1 MPKHWRIAAHDPAG
15 IAALERAAGIPAV
28 VAQLLMARG
37 ICDADCARQFLDPK
51 LTGLRDP
58 DLLPGAPAAAQLL
71 YEAARAKRRI
81 TVYGDY
87 DADGMTATAIL
98 WRCLRLLD
106 ANVDFYLPHR
116 IDEGYGLNDD
126 ALRKLAEQGADVVV
140 TVDCGIAS
148 LGEADLAAQL
158 GLTLI
163 ITDHHQMAE
172 RNGVPTLPR
181 AAAIVHP
188 GLPGGGY
195 PFPGLCGAAVALKLA
210 WAICQLASQNKR
222 VTERLRQF
230 LLQAVG
236 LAAIGTVA
244 DVVPLIDENRILVRH
259 GLSSLRSYPTV
270 GAAALLRQTK
280 LHDKKQMDGED
291 LAFVIGPRLNAAGR
305 LGQAEIGVELLTTE
319 NADRAEKLA
328 VYIEELN
335 AQRQTL
341 ERSIARAAD
350 KQARDKYD
358 PRRDA
363 ALVLADVDWH
373 PGVIGIVAG
382 RLADKHQLPTVVV
395 ALDPLGVKP
404 GIGSARSVPGF
415 NLHAAL
421 VACTEHLESHGGHA
435 AAAGLKVTEAKLP
448 AFRRAFCEA
457 AARELNGVPRS
468 AELHVDAETALPC
481 LTQRTVEQIESLAPF
496 GHGNARPVLCA
507 SNVRLAEPPKRMGEA
522 GRHLSMTFD
531 QQGVRI
537 RAVAFGC
544 GDWEE
549 ELSAITGDF
558 SIAFRPVINRFRGR
572 ASVEIHLD
580 DWRVEG

>member
-1 MPKHWRIAAHDPAG
+1 MPKLWRIAAHDPSG
-15 IAALERAAGIPAV
+15 ISALERAAGIPAV
-28 VAQLLMARG
+28 VAQLLFARG
-37 ICDADCARQFLDPK
+37 IRDADSARLFLEPK

-58 DLLPGAPAAAQLL
+58 ALLPGATAAAELL
-71 YEAARAKRRI
+71 HEAVRAKRRI

-98 WRCLRLLD
+98 LRCLRLLGAE
-106 ANVDFYLPHR
+106 ANFYTPHR
-116 IDEGYGLNDD
+116 IDEGYGLNGD
-126 ALRKLAEQGADVVV
+126 ALRKLAAQGADVVI

-148 LGEADLAAQL
+148 VAEAELAAEL

-163 ITDHHQMAE
+163 ITDHHQMAAA
-172 RNGVPTLPR
+172 LPR

-195 PFPGLCGAAVALKLA
+195 PFPGLCGAAVALKVA
-210 WAICQLASQNKR
+210 WALCQRASDGPR
-222 VTERLRQF
+222 VSDRLRNF

-244 DVVPLIDENRILVRH
+244 DVVPLVDENRILVRH
-259 GLSSLRSYPTV
+259 GLNSLRAYPTI

-280 LHDKKQMDGED
+280 LHDKKQMEGED

-319 NADRAEKLA
+319 SPERAEKLA
-328 VYIEELN
+328 IYIEELN

-341 ERSIARAAD
+341 ERSIARAAE
-350 KQARDKYD
+350 KQAKEKYD
-358 PRRDA
+358 PKRDA
-363 ALVLADVDWH
+363 ALVVADAEWH
-373 PGVIGIVAG
+373 PGIIGIVAG
-382 RLADKHQLPTVVV
+382 RLADKHHLPTVVV
-395 ALDPLGVKP
+395 ALDPVGVKP
-404 GIGSARSVPGF
+404 GIGSARSIPGF
-415 NLHAAL
+415 NLHHAL
-421 VACTEHLESHGGHA
+421 AACTEHLESHGGHA
-435 AAAGLKVTEAKLP
+435 AAAGLRVTEAKLP

-457 AARELNGVPRS
+457 ASKGLDGTSRS
-468 AELHVDAETALPC
+468 AELHVDAETILPC
-481 LTQRTVEQIESLAPF
+481 LTQQIVQQIESLAPF
-496 GHGNARPVLCA
+496 GHGNLRPVLCA

-531 QQGVRI
+531 QQGTRI

-549 ELSAITGDF
+549 ELNAIQGDF
-558 SIAFRPVINRFRGR
+558 SIAFRPVINHFRGR

>member
-1 MPKHWRIAAHDPAG
+1 MPKLWRIAPQDSAG
-15 IAALERAAGIPAV
+15 IDALQRAAGIPAV
-28 VAQLLMARG
+28 VAQLLFARG
-37 ICDADCARQFLDPK
+37 IRNCDDARQFLDPK

-58 DLLPGAPAAAQLL
+58 ALLPGAVAAAELL
-71 YEAARAKRRI
+71 HDAAKSKRRI

-98 WRCLRLLD
+98 LRCLRLIG
-106 ANVDFYLPHR
+106 AEVDSYTPHR
-116 IDEGYGLNDD
+116 IDEGYGLNAD
-126 ALRKLAEQGADVVV
+126 ALRKLAAQGSDVVV

-148 LGEADLAAQL
+148 IAEAELAAEL
-158 GLTLI
+158 GITLV
-163 ITDHHQMAE
+163 ITDHHQMAA
-172 RNGVPTLPR
+172 TLPR

-210 WAICQLASQNKR
+210 WAICQRASGASR
-222 VTERLRQF
+222 VNDRLRQF

-244 DVVPLIDENRILVRH
+244 DVVPLVDENRILVRH
-259 GLSSLRSYPTV
+259 GLSSLRAYPTV
-270 GAAALLRQTK
+270 GAAALLRVAK

-305 LGQAEIGVELLTTE
+305 LGQAEIGVELLTTDCP
-319 NADRAEKLA
+319 DRAEKLA
-328 VYIEELN
+328 QYIEELN
-335 AQRQTL
+335 LQRQSL
-341 ERSIARAAD
+341 ERSTSRAAE
-350 KQARDKYD
+350 KQAREKYD
-358 PRRDA
+358 CRRDA
-363 ALVLADVDWH
+363 ALVLADAEWH
-373 PGVIGIVAG
+373 PGIIGIVAG

-404 GIGSARSVPGF
+404 GMGSARGVRGF

-421 VACTEHLESHGGHA
+421 SACSDHLESFGGHA
-435 AAAGLKVTEAKLP
+435 AAAGLKVAESKLP

-457 AARELNGVPRS
+457 VARESGGVRSS

-481 LTQRTVEQIESLAPF
+481 LTHQIVKQIESLAPF
-496 GHGNARPVLCA
+496 GHGNLRPVLCA

-549 ELSAITGDF
+549 ELAAIDGDL
-558 SIAFRPVINRFRGR
+558 SIAFRPMINNYRGR

-580 DWRVEG
+580 DWRVDG

>member
-1 MPKHWRIAAHDPAG
+1 MPKLWRIAAHDSAG

-28 VAQLLMARG
+28 VAQLLWARG
-37 ICDADCARQFLDPK
+37 ICDPADARQFLDPK

-58 DLLPGAPAAAQLL
+58 ESLPGAPAAAQLL
-71 YEAARAKRRI
+71 YDAARAKRRI

-87 DADGMTATAIL
+87 DADGMSATAIL
-98 WRCLRLLD
+98 VRCLRLLD
-106 ANVDFYLPHR
+106 ANVDFYVPHR
-116 IDEGYGLNDD
+116 IDEGYGLNEE
-126 ALRKLAEQGADVVV
+126 AVRKLAAQGADVVV

-148 LGEADLAAQL
+148 VAEAAIAAEL

-163 ITDHHQMAE
+163 VTDHHHMAE
-172 RNGVPTLPR
+172 SLPR

-210 WAICQLASQNKR
+210 WAVCQLASQNKR
-222 VTERLRQF
+222 VSERLRQF

-259 GLSSLRSYPTV
+259 GLNSLRAYPTV
-270 GAAALLRQTK
+270 GGAALLRQTK
-280 LHDKKQMDGED
+280 LHEKRQLEGED
-291 LAFVIGPRLNAAGR
+291 LAFAIGPRLNAAGR

-319 NADRAEKLA
+319 NVDRAEKLA
-328 VYIEELN
+328 AYVEELN

-341 ERSIARAAD
+341 ERSISRGAE
-350 KQARDKYD
+350 KQAREKYD

-363 ALVLADVDWH
+363 ALVLADAEWH

-382 RLADKHQLPTVVV
+382 RLVDKHEVPTVVV

-421 VACTEHLESHGGHA
+421 AECGAHLESHGGHA
-435 AAAGLKVTEAKLP
+435 AAAGLKIKEANLP
-448 AFRRAFCEA
+448 AFRRAFCET
-457 AARELNGVPRS
+457 AARERNGAHRA
-468 AELHVDAETALPC
+468 AELNVDAETALAC
-481 LTQRTVEQIESLAPF
+481 LTQRVVEQIDSLAPF
-496 GHGNARPVLCA
+496 GHGNRRPVLCA

-522 GRHLSMTFD
+522 GRHLSMMFD
-531 QQGVRI
+531 QQGVRV

-544 GDWEE
+544 GDWEA
-549 ELSAITGDF
+549 ELAAAGGVAL
-558 SIAFRPVINRFRGR
+558 SIAFRPVINRYRGR

-580 DWRVEG
+580 DWRVDD